1 MIVYKTLQMQGFIV
15 NRNPGSAG
23 VFCKI
28 DLEKNAGFWENFSF
42 FKSVSYPKV
51 NVYVHVFGVRVEI
64 EETAIPLA
72 LDYG

>member
-1 MIVYKTLQMQGFIV
+1 MQGFIV
-15 NRNPGSAG
+15 NRNSGSAG

-28 DLEKNAGFWENFSF
+28 VLKKNGGFEADFSF

-51 NVYVHVFGVRVEI
+51 NVYVHVFGVGFEI
-64 EETAIPLA
+64 KAAAIPLA